1 MEDNINTK
9 IYKELH
15 KSIRKGQS
23 IGKRA
28 IDRDIIKSISTWLRN
43 ICKGAYYNFS
53 SRKYK
58 LKL

>member
-23 IGKRA
+23 IGKWA
-28 IDRDIIKSISTWLRN
+28 IDTDIIKEHIYMA
-43 ICKGAYYNFS
+43 K
-53 SRKYK
+53 K
-58 LKL
+58 LMKRCLI